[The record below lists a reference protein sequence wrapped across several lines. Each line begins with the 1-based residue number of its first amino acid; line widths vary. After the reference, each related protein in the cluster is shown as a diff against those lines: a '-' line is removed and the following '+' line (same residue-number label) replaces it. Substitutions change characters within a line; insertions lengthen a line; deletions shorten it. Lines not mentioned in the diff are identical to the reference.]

1 MIKRYASFV
10 TVNNLLKKHGFMAI
24 KHSNHNING
33 RKQGFTGFFES
44 PDTGKL
50 CYISTDITCLPD
62 TVMIRSAVN
71 ERDYTGGRNHYCSD
85 ETELVTLAKEV
96 TA

>member
-24 KHSNHNING
+24 KHNNYNING
-33 RKQGFTGFFES
+33 RKQGFSGFFQS

-50 CYISTDITCLPD
+50 CYISTDISCCSDMVL
-62 TVMIRSAVN
+62 IRSAVN
-71 ERDYTGGRNHYCSD
+71 EHDYTGGRNCYCSD
-85 ETELVTLAKEV
+85 ETELVKGVKNEH
-96 TA
+96 

>member
-10 TVNNLLKKHGFMAI
+10 TVNNILKKYGFMAV

-33 RKQGFTGFFES
+33 RKQGFSGFFQS

-50 CYISTDITCLPD
+50 CYISTDIMCSAD
-62 TVMIRSAVN
+62 TVLIRSATS
-71 ERDYTGGRNHYCSD
+71 EHDYTGGHNCYCSD
-85 ETELVTLAKEV
+85 ETELVALAKEV

>member
-10 TVNNLLKKHGFMAI
+10 TVNSILKKHGFMAV

-33 RKQGFTGFFES
+33 RKQGFTGFFQS

-50 CYISTDITCLPD
+50 LYVCTDMYCAVD
-62 TVMIRSAVN
+62 TVLIRSAVS
-71 ERDYTGGRNHYCSD
+71 EHDYTGGRNQYCSD
-85 ETELVTLAKEV
+85 ENELVELAREI